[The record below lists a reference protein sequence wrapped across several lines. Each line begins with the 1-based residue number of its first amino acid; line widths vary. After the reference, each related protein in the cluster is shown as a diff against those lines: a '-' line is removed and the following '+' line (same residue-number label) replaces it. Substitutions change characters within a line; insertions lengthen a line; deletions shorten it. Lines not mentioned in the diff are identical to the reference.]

1 MDVQSGGG
9 RKAHNKTPAIVLAVE
24 SGQFELALRLIE
36 RGANPNDQRN
46 GYSPLHVLSWVRKP
60 KSGDGFDGDPPP
72 RGSGKVNSL
81 AFVRR
86 IVSMGAN
93 PNLSIENGKPPGK
106 AQLNMNKYQKSL
118 GFTNHVKVYPSINV
132 LKKYMILDPNTNKW
146 VHFGSIHHEDFLKH
160 KNKDRQRRYF
170 DRFTSLLGKDHESV
184 KYPYSP
190 YNLSLYVLWV

>member
-1 MDVQSGGG
+1 MSDL
-9 RKAHNKTPAIVLAVE
+9 T
-24 SGQFELALRLIE
+24 ELQKEKLKLLR
-36 RGANPNDQRN
+36 NV
-46 GYSPLHVLSWVRKP
+46 S
-60 KSGDGFDGDPPP
+60 DPD
-72 RGSGKVNSL
+72 
-81 AFVRR
+81 
-86 IVSMGAN
+86 
-93 PNLSIENGKPPGK
+93 K

-170 DRFTSLLGKDHESV
+170 ERFTSLLGKDHESV